1 MAMSRQRRWV
11 VGGRPVR
18 AGQLPASVR
27 RVTSALL
34 NVSDVSVT
42 LGGLQIL
49 DHVSLQVEP
58 GEIIGLIG
66 PNGAGKTT
74 VFNVIS
80 GFVQPTTGHVAWRGK
95 QRHMRPHH
103 LPKLGIAR
111 TLQGVGMFDSLTVM
125 ENLVAGATSKRR
137 SGVVSGLLASPFAQ
151 AEHRRLSDKAMALLN
166 QLGIAD
172 TADRS
177 PADLPYP
184 LRKRVALARALMA
197 DPDLLM
203 LDEPAGGLGQEDIH
217 ALAVLIRELTPQRSV
232 LLVEHHMDFVMNV
245 CDHIYVLDAGR
256 IIAQGAPAQVQADP
270 RVRAAYLGE
279 DAA

>member
-1 MAMSRQRRWV
+1 MARQRKWHSGV
-11 VGGRPVR
+11 RPVR
-18 AGQLPASVR
+18 VAPFAATVC

-103 LPKLGIAR
+103 LPRLGIAR
-111 TLQGVGMFDSLTVM
+111 TLQGVGMFDSLTVV
-125 ENLVAGATSKRR
+125 ENLMAGATNKRR
-137 SGVVSGLLASPFAQ
+137 SGVIAGMLASPLEQTEAKKLR
-151 AEHRRLSDKAMALLN
+151 AKAVSLLEHF
-166 QLGIAD
+166 GIVD
-172 TADRS
+172 TAERS

-197 DPDLLM
+197 EPDLLM

-217 ALAVLIRELTPQRSV
+217 ALAVLIRDLTPQRSV
-232 LLVEHHMDFVMNV
+232 LLVEHHMDFVMDI

-256 IIAQGAPAQVQADP
+256 IIAQGAPAEVQADP